1 MSETPPKAQRKS
13 AIEEAQLVNVVL
25 RYFKLAGVAVGVWL
39 SGYLNFSPSWLLVGL
54 VLYVWKERQ
63 GKRKKLQIEI
73 RQDTARDEQKAILA
87 RVEDLP
93 SWVGTA
99 QYMIVGTG
107 DPVHALLP
115 VAVGR
120 VSMI

>member
-1 MSETPPKAQRKS
+1 M
-13 AIEEAQLVNVVL
+13 NVVL

-107 DPVHALLP
+107 VSVHALLP
-115 VAVGR
+115 VAVGT